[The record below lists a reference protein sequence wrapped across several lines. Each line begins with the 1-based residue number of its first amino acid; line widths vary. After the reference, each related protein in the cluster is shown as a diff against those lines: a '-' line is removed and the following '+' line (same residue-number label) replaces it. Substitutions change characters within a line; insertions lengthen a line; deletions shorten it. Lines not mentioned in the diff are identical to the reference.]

1 MSLSLEGSEV
11 SELYDFASM
20 PRLATKRM
28 SLREVHPENDLPA
41 LYELF
46 ADPRV
51 ARFTDTGPFTTV
63 AEAAEVMAWITEILA
78 ERRGMRWAI
87 TLKSDQDTLIGTCG
101 YNQWY
106 RSNNSAEIG
115 YDLMQHFW
123 GTGLM
128 TEALQAMIGFGFDCM
143 GLNRI
148 EADVTVGNDSSARV
162 LEKLGFREEGF
173 LRERGYWKGR
183 YHDLRIFGLLRRDWR
198 D

>member
-1 MSLSLEGSEV
+1 M
-11 SELYDFASM
+11 SELYDFSSM
-20 PRLATKRM
+20 PRLVTERM
-28 SLREVHPENDLPA
+28 VLREVRPEEDLPA

-51 ARFTDTGPFTTV
+51 AHFTDTGPFTTM
-63 AEAAEVMAWITEILA
+63 AEAAEVMAWITQIFT

-87 TLKSDQDTLIGTCG
+87 TLESDEDTLIGTCG

-115 YDLMQHFW
+115 YDLMQRFW

-128 TEALQAMIGFGFDCM
+128 TEALRAMIGFGFERM

-148 EADVTVGNDSSARV
+148 EADVTLGNDGSARV
-162 LEKLGFREEGF
+162 LEKLGFHEEGL
-173 LRERGYWKGR
+173 LRERGHWKGR
-183 YHDLRIFGLLRRDWR
+183 YHDLRFFGLLRQDWE